1 MAETGPVIL
10 YAEFTTLEEHESQVA
25 ALVEKL
31 VSDVRA
37 EPGNVRFD
45 AWVRRDAP
53 REYVVLEIYSDQAS
67 FESHLKSAHCV
78 EFNERL
84 GTLVVGGGS
93 KLTWLSPVSGDDVQ
107 A

>member
-1 MAETGPVIL
+1 MSETGPVIL
-10 YAEFTTLEEHESQVA
+10 YAEFTTLEGHESRVA

-31 VSDVRA
+31 VSDVRG

-45 AWVRRDAP
+45 AWVRRDVP
-53 REYVVLEIYSDQAS
+53 REYVVFEIYSDEAS
-67 FESHLKSAHCV
+67 FESHLNSSHCI

-84 GTLVVGGGS
+84 GALVAGGGS
-93 KLTWLSPVSGDDVQ
+93 QLTRLAPVSGDDVQ